1 MGRKTKSLTEQKKI
15 RILIFH
21 SHLGNRWTEISQ
33 RLSIPESTI
42 RSFVSRYEKSQTL
55 NVQRGRPSTIPE
67 TTRDG
72 IVGWVSSNADIT
84 LSEVANDFDVSEP
97 FAKKVLNENGITCQ
111 RKIAVTPLTEKHKNT
126 RVMFCN
132 QFSAINYAS
141 IPTIIFID
149 ESSIQLT
156 RERKICWKKTW

>member
-1 MGRKTKSLTEQKKI
+1 M
-15 RILIFH
+15 
-21 SHLGNRWTEISQ
+21 
-33 RLSIPESTI
+33 
-42 RSFVSRYEKSQTL
+42 
-55 NVQRGRPSTIPE
+55 
-67 TTRDG
+67 
-72 IVGWVSSNADIT
+72 
-84 LSEVANDFDVSEP
+84 ANDFDVSEP

-141 IPTIIFID
+141 IPTIVFTD

-156 RERKICWKKTW
+156 RERKICWKKRGEYPSGSTFEKIGRAKTLMVWGGIGKFGFKTELIIIKN